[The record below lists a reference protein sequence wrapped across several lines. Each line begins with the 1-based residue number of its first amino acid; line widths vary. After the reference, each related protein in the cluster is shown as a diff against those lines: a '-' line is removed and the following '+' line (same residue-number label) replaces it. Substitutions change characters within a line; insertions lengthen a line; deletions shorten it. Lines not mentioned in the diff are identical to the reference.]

1 MGLLRPSIHPTGEGT
16 SEVRLLHTTSKIDLR
31 FDDPNLVA
39 AAGLVPVM
47 RLAERAGLPDL
58 VAEHVRLPAAAGSAG
73 ANAELKVGCLVAGMA
88 AGADSIDDLALLR
101 HDALAEVFGGI
112 RAPSTLGTFLRALR
126 WGNVR
131 QLGRVHRRL
140 LAALARA
147 TPLLTD
153 AGTLAFVD
161 LDSCQRRVF
170 GPAKQG
176 AAFGHTKIA
185 SRSVF
190 VRGLNALV
198 GTVCTPTAP
207 PLVAAT
213 RLRGGNAVSAKGAA
227 SFLTETIAT
236 ARDAGATG
244 TIVARADSGFYTADV
259 VAAARHQGV
268 LFSITTP
275 QNVAIRAACAA
286 IDEAQWRP
294 IRYPRAIWD
303 DDLNAWIS
311 DAEIAE
317 TTYTAF
323 AHTKSPVTAR
333 LIVRRVK
340 ALNRKANPGQGD
352 LFPTWRYH
360 AVFTDSPFTLTQA
373 EEQHRDHAIIEQVN
387 ADLINGPLAHLP
399 SGRFT
404 ANAAWLTL
412 AALTHNLLRAAGTLA
427 SPFHGRARGATL
439 RAHLVNIPARLARHG
454 RGQITLHL
462 PTGWHAENA
471 LTGLFNAVHALPPA
485 RAA

>member
-1 MGLLRPSIHPTGEGT
+1 LS
-16 SEVRLLHTTSKIDLR
+16 HTASKIHLAC
-31 FDDPNLVA
+31 DDPNLVA

-47 RLAERAGLPDL
+47 RLAERAGLAEL
-58 VAEHVRLPAAAGSAG
+58 VAEHVRLPASAGSAG
-73 ANAELKVGCLVAGMA
+73 ANVEAKVGCLVAGMA

-101 HDALAEVFGGI
+101 HDALVELFGGI

-140 LAALARA
+140 LAALAQA
-147 TPLLTD
+147 TPLLD
-153 AGTLAFVD
+153 GAGTLAFVD

-185 SRSVF
+185 ARSVF

-198 GTVCTPTAP
+198 GTVSTPTAA

-213 RLRGGNAVSAKGAA
+213 RLRAGNAVSAKGAA
-227 SFLTETIAT
+227 SFLAETVAT

-244 TIVARADSGFYTADV
+244 LLVARMDSGFYTADV
-259 VAAARHQGV
+259 VATARRHRV
-268 LFSITTP
+268 HFSITAP
-275 QNVAIRAACAA
+275 QNTAIRAACAA
-286 IDEAQWRP
+286 IDDTAWTP
-294 IRYPRAIWD
+294 IRYPRAVWD
-303 DDLNAWIS
+303 EDLQEWVS

-333 LIVRRVK
+333 LVVRRVR
-340 ALNRKANPGQGD
+340 ALNRTANPCQGE

-360 AVFTDSPFTLTQA
+360 AVFTDSPFTLHQT

-427 SPFHGRARGATL
+427 SPFHARARGATL
-439 RAHLVNIPARLARHG
+439 RAHLVNVPARLARHG

-462 PTGWHAENA
+462 PTGWHAANA
-471 LTGLFNAVHALPPA
+471 LTGLFTAAHELPPA